1 MDPKLKRM
9 IETISAHTKS
19 GFLWE
24 RGRPFLQPFY
34 TWQKDKWLAE
44 TSNAH
49 YLASK
54 IDGASFSILSWNIDF
69 MRSYTAERMEKAL
82 SFLQQYLSHIS
93 KPSII
98 MLNEM
103 LVSDLELI
111 QAQSWVRN
119 EYNLTDVSDEFWES
133 GYYGE

>member
-1 MDPKLKRM
+1 
-9 IETISAHTKS
+9 
-19 GFLWE
+19 
-24 RGRPFLQPFY
+24 
-34 TWQKDKWLAE
+34 
-44 TSNAH
+44 
-49 YLASK
+49 
-54 IDGASFSILSWNIDF
+54 
-69 MRSYTAERMEKAL
+69 
-82 SFLQQYLSHIS
+82 
-93 KPSII
+93 